1 MLLKVGVLLVLTALP
16 DAMVVPILEE
26 ILVQRYGVGPGP
38 AHAFLAVNLLGG
50 LCALPIL
57 RWTARSGRPV
67 TAVAVASAC
76 DALLL
81 GAMWLP
87 IGFSATIL
95 LRAIEGIPDVIVFAV
110 IFDLVGRAGGRR
122 SSGLRYGFAAALLS
136 VALGGGAILGGQI
149 AKLDATVDDSAPTI
163 FLVGSSACLIASVL
177 AVLWR
182 GPLRRLEGLPVAA
195 ARASVSMPR
204 RRRTAPLWPL
214 LLIAGSDRAA
224 GGLLTGT
231 LGLFLAESVGLG
243 PAVRG
248 GLVGLV
254 LLLMGLGAIP
264 AGFVADR
271 LDAIRVR
278 AAGAIVFGAGIVVLP
293 LAAEVLPVLG
303 TVLIVMGV
311 GGAVLLP
318 TSLSLLDR
326 MHGGLVG
333 MGGFRAAGDIGF
345 LIGVSAAGF
354 LVSLLIGG
362 ETPAEAVT
370 AYTTI
375 FMGFGAIHLAA
386 TAIAIPVLARADAAE
401 SSSPGT

>member
-1 MLLKVGVLLVLTALP
+1 M
-16 DAMVVPILEE
+16 
-26 ILVQRYGVGPGP
+26 
-38 AHAFLAVNLLGG
+38 
-50 LCALPIL
+50 
-57 RWTARSGRPV
+57 

-149 AKLDATVDDSAPTI
+149 AKLDAAVDDSAPTI
-163 FLVGSSACLIASVL
+163 FLVGSSACLIASAL

-182 GPLRRLEGLPVAA
+182 APLRRLEGLPVAA
-195 ARASVSMPR
+195 AKASVSMPR

-243 PAVRG
+243 PAIRG
-248 GLVGLV
+248 GLVGSV

-362 ETPAEAVT
+362 ETPAEAVA
-370 AYTTI
+370 AYATI
-375 FMGFGAIHLAA
+375 FMGFGAIHLAV

-401 SSSPGT
+401 STSLGT